1 MKFFRSEGKIEPYPL
16 STTDGLHI
24 KRVEK
29 MNDTYIK
36 VRLSEELKEQAL
48 RTFESIGISAS
59 DAIRVFLTRTIPEQR
74 IPFELKAA
82 RTPVFADNLEPEKL
96 REEILKGKVAIDEG
110 RYLPADEAFSQIRRN
125 LDL

>member
-1 MKFFRSEGKIEPYPL
+1 MK
-16 STTDGLHI
+16 
-24 KRVEK
+24 V
-29 MNDTYIK
+29 
-36 VRLSEELKEQAL
+36 
-48 RTFESIGISAS
+48 SAS
-59 DAIRVFLTRTIPEQR
+59 VLQTRFGCFLTRTIAEQR